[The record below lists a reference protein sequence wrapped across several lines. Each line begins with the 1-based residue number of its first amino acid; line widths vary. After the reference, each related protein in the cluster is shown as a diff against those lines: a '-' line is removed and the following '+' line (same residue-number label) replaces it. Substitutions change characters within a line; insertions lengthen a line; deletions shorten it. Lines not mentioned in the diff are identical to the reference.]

1 MKKTNTISRGP
12 AIAEVHRGTWYMLHY
27 GGPTPKRH
35 IAFANSIHVASLWAG
50 KLKNWAKTKAKL
62 KTQGEA
68 VELVDK
74 YMDGAG
80 KRRWKGNKALRGSES
95 GT

>member
-1 MKKTNTISRGP
+1 
-12 AIAEVHRGTWYMLHY
+12 MLRFTVVL
-27 GGPTPKRH
+27 GICCIT
-35 IAFANSIHVASLWAG
+35 VDLWAG

-62 KTQGEA
+62 KTEGKA

-74 YMDGAG
+74 YTDGAG